1 VFASA
6 SSEQTFGYT
15 PDELRGRDMV
25 ELIHP
30 DDRER
35 TLATAA
41 AVMAG
46 TPGRN
51 FENRYL
57 RKDGQVVHI
66 MWSARWSEADQLR
79 IAVARDVT
87 ERKRADSLQSAIYE
101 ISEAAHSTDD
111 LIELF
116 ERIHRIIGGLL
127 PARNFFVALYDQRNE
142 ELSFPY
148 YADEH
153 DVPPEPGPLESGT
166 LSAEVIRTG
175 RTLLL
180 TPESARDLPAR
191 LRTSVGTEPMYWL
204 GVPLSSHEGT
214 FGALVVQS
222 YNGGARYSE
231 ADQELLQFVSAQVA
245 AAVERKR
252 LVARLQHVALYDPL
266 TELPNRELLHDRLRV
281 ALVRARREQRQLSLL
296 FLDLDGFKQINDSLG
311 HAEGDAL
318 LQVTARRLVQSLRAS
333 DTVARVGGDEFVVL
347 LDGLQRPED
356 ALRIAEKLRH
366 AVSQPMTLG
375 GRQVQVSPSIG
386 IAHFPGDGD
395 DERALLHA
403 ADMAMYL
410 VKRSGGNR
418 SAAAPQEPVPGGNEN
433 GRPKAPVPV

>member
-1 VFASA
+1 
-6 SSEQTFGYT
+6 
-15 PDELRGRDMV
+15 
-25 ELIHP
+25 
-30 DDRER
+30 
-35 TLATAA
+35 
-41 AVMAG
+41 
-46 TPGRN
+46 
-51 FENRYL
+51 
-57 RKDGQVVHI
+57 
-66 MWSARWSEADQLR
+66 
-79 IAVARDVT
+79 
-87 ERKRADSLQSAIYE
+87 
-101 ISEAAHSTDD
+101 
-111 LIELF
+111 
-116 ERIHRIIGGLL
+116 
-127 PARNFFVALYDQRNE
+127 
-142 ELSFPY
+142 
-148 YADEH
+148 
-153 DVPPEPGPLESGT
+153 
-166 LSAEVIRTG
+166 
-175 RTLLL
+175 
-180 TPESARDLPAR
+180 
-191 LRTSVGTEPMYWL
+191 
-204 GVPLSSHEGT
+204 
-214 FGALVVQS
+214 
-222 YNGGARYSE
+222 
-231 ADQELLQFVSAQVA
+231 
-245 AAVERKR
+245 
-252 LVARLQHVALYDPL
+252 
-266 TELPNRELLHDRLRV
+266 
-281 ALVRARREQRQLSLL
+281 LL